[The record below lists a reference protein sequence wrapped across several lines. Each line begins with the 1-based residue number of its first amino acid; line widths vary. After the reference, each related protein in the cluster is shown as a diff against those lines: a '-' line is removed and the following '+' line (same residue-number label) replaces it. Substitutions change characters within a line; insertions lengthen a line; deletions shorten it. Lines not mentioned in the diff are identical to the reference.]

1 MTARYTD
8 QLRAELRRKD
18 DEIERLEWYQHHW
31 RALLENASDDSI
43 LADTAARMVDQ
54 YTDDIHKLRGDI
66 EELEEVIDAED
77 GERHFRP
84 ILV

>member
-31 RALLENASDDSI
+31 RALSENASDDST

-54 YTDDIHKLRGDI
+54 YTDDIHELRGDI
-66 EELEEVIDAED
+66 EELEEEIDAED
-77 GERHFRP
+77 GERPYRP
-84 ILV
+84 MVM